1 MIFRV
6 FFISVLLFSTI
17 FARDLFHAI
26 TPIENANDYDPDRA
40 FLGKELFFDT
50 RLSPKKISCHAC
62 HNLEGKISGT
72 SQTFNLPVPTILN
85 ASLNYYFGLDGQF
98 SNLEDSI
105 KAVIEDTDLYAS
117 SSTFMIKQIK
127 KNPYY
132 VEKFQE
138 IYGTNIISYK
148 NIINALAEFIRAL
161 KTPSRFD
168 KFLLGDDDILS
179 QEEKKGYN
187 VFVKKGCVACH
198 NGTNIG
204 DGITIKI
211 RQKNGTIQNHRVPTL
226 RNILRT
232 APYMRINSP
241 NIYAAITWL
250 KNSII
255 GLHVTHTDI
264 TQIIIF
270 FEALNG
276 DTPLILKATSA
287 EELKML
293 LDEQL
298 D

>member
-1 MIFRV
+1 MFFR
-6 FFISVLLFSTI
+6 FFLISVLLFSAM
-17 FARDLFHAI
+17 FARDSYKAI
-26 TPIENANDYDPDRA
+26 TPIENVNDYDPDRA
-40 FLGKELFFDT
+40 FLGKELFFDS
-50 RLSPKKISCHAC
+50 RLSPKMLSCHAC
-62 HNLEGKISGT
+62 HNLEGTITGT

-85 ASLNYYFGLDGQF
+85 ASLNYYFGIDGQF
-98 SNLEDSI
+98 SSLEESI
-105 KAVIEDTDLYAS
+105 RSVIEDTKIYAS
-117 SSTFMIKQIK
+117 SPTFMIEQIK

-132 VEKFQE
+132 VKKFKE
-138 IYGTNIISYK
+138 IYGSNVISYK
-148 NIINALAEFIRAL
+148 NIVDALAEFIRAL

-168 KFLLGDDDILS
+168 KFLLGDDDALS
-179 QEEKKGYN
+179 EAEKTGYEL
-187 VFVKKGCVACH
+187 FIKKGCISCH

-211 RQKNGTIQNHRVPTL
+211 ARKDGTIKKHRVPTL

-241 NIYAAITWL
+241 NIYTAINWL

-255 GLHVTHTDI
+255 NLDVNYKDI
-264 TQIIIF
+264 SQIIKF

-276 DTPLILKATSA
+276 KTPLILKAKNV

-293 LDEQL
+293 FEEQL